1 MAAPTIHVS
10 AEENLRDPID
20 IKVDIIHPEPVA
32 VVAFLAAVVVRIQ
45 AQHGDAI
52 QGIQEHLLGVPIQE
66 ELTGWFMMRS
76 EGFGIGVGELT
87 LSSLDVLQGFSL
99 FLHMGFTLIL
109 ATLDGLDV
117 SLLEDV
123 FSEDD
128 YDYDG

>member
-1 MAAPTIHVS
+1 MLYYEVTLQDTLFRCHPFLGLLQIGIRAKIMAAPTIHVS

-32 VVAFLAAVVVRIQ
+32 VVVFPAAAVDLVML
-45 AQHGDAI
+45 D
-52 QGIQEHLLGVPIQE
+52 
-66 ELTGWFMMRS
+66 W
-76 EGFGIGVGELT
+76 GELT

-117 SLLEDV
+117 GLLRDV
-123 FSEDD
+123 IGEDD
-128 YDYDG
+128 YDDDG